1 MFLIFRTLDNL
12 NFALSNCH
20 KRFAKIHT
28 FSIDLNSYERVI
40 LFSSVSFVF
49 QIPIKIYEH
58 LLLMNQLSFCKFLF
72 WHRFMSLFGVKW
84 STFYWNHLYEFY
96 LNLYL
101 NYGQLSTHIWLRFH
115 SFSMHLYQNV
125 WIKTNINLN
134 ALHSKKGPIL
144 IQKNFW
150 GSWPLLPPSPVSV
163 GPGKRNIFLFY
174 AHCGIYHQRK

>member
-1 MFLIFRTLDNL
+1 MPDSESWFEILNEKEWKLQWWSNTSNTSSNILKLRNKINCCFYLFLIFRTLDNL

-101 NYGQLSTHIWLRFH
+101 NYGQLSTHI
-115 SFSMHLYQNV
+115 
-125 WIKTNINLN
+125 
-134 ALHSKKGPIL
+134 
-144 IQKNFW
+144 
-150 GSWPLLPPSPVSV
+150 
-163 GPGKRNIFLFY
+163 
-174 AHCGIYHQRK
+174 